1 MITASYDLEFSD
13 LHAFVVLAGELHF
26 RKASER
32 LFLSQPALSKK
43 IQRLEEKLKG
53 ALFVRSRRRVAL
65 TDAGKSFLPKATKL
79 LQDAE
84 DALRETE
91 AVVAGRTGTLRIGF
105 GIASLPE
112 ILPRTILRFRKLY
125 PDVELQMRE
134 MPSPAQVSSL
144 IEGGLDAGIL
154 RMPLTDRKLQCVPLF
169 SEHLV
174 LATPSDLPFRR
185 KSAMKDLRDSG
196 FIFVS
201 REVLQDFSR
210 SRAQPL
216 SSHTVHSTS
225 GSGSERNL
233 DHSPLGTRWPGSL
246 FGPEVSPATQS
257 AGSAV
262 SRIGLERAIVA
273 HRDRVESELGETR
286 VDLACSQSCT
296 GRCRR
301 AGGVTRSTLMYL
313 GCFWLLFVQVF
324 LRNIILGHFVG
335 VHFPLLFVIA
345 FFNSCHGTSLSDVP
359 FFN

>member
-1 MITASYDLEFSD
+1 MIIASYDVEFSD

-185 KSAMKDLRDSG
+185 KRGMKDLRDSG

-201 REVLQDFSR
+201 REVSR
-210 SRAQPL
+210 TFHDRVLSLCLRTGFTPRVVQEANEILTILHLVRAGLGVSLVPRSAQRLKVPGVRFHELGWKEPL
-216 SSHTVHSTS
+216 
-225 GSGSERNL
+225 
-233 DHSPLGTRWPGSL
+233 W
-246 FGPEVSPATQS
+246 
-257 AGSAV
+257 
-262 SRIGLERAIVA
+262 RIGIAWNRNSEKLVLISHVVKVVQGVVA
-273 HRDRVESELGETR
+273 EQEV
-286 VDLACSQSCT
+286 
-296 GRCRR
+296 
-301 AGGVTRSTLMYL
+301 
-313 GCFWLLFVQVF
+313 
-324 LRNIILGHFVG
+324 
-335 VHFPLLFVIA
+335 
-345 FFNSCHGTSLSDVP
+345 
-359 FFN
+359 